1 MITVDESYIE
11 NYSEY
16 PMSSELMRAIS
27 QPPEVSADFF
37 PLVSFSGESRIL
49 ESKMGSDLRVFFL
62 QAFLDFHFYFLSF
75 SVLNE
80 SSRFVHLFH

>member
-16 PMSSELMRAIS
+16 SMSSELMRAIS
-27 QPPEVSADFF
+27 QPPEVSADFL

-75 SVLNE
+75 SVLNK
-80 SSRFVHLFH
+80 SSRFVHQFC

>member
-16 PMSSELMRAIS
+16 SMSSELMRAIS
-27 QPPEVSADFF
+27 QPPEVSADFL

-49 ESKMGSDLRVFFL
+49 ESKMGSDL
-62 QAFLDFHFYFLSF
+62 
-75 SVLNE
+75 
-80 SSRFVHLFH
+80 

>member
-1 MITVDESYIE
+1 MLCLARFQPMITVDESYIE

-27 QPPEVSADFF
+27 QSPEVSADFL

-49 ESKMGSDLRVFFL
+49 ESKMGSDL
-62 QAFLDFHFYFLSF
+62 
-75 SVLNE
+75 
-80 SSRFVHLFH
+80 